1 MRFGKNEILNLL
13 GNKMIFCRT
22 NLGLIVLL
30 IWCLMIG
37 MVFPKGSVKADS
49 VYIDLERMDGEN
61 AGTPVGEIWAV
72 DSWFLTLVT
81 LNFKMSGVPDGE
93 YDVLLYDSPNCSNP
107 GDVYNPFGDSPGLR
121 IGDLLT
127 GMATENGTL
136 TGIHGIKPPIMTAD
150 AHKLTVIE
158 MRGHSL
164 LLRAQDTR
172 DTIACGI
179 VREGEWEEPR

>member
-49 VYIDLERMDGEN
+49 VYIDLERMDGES

-81 LNFKMSGVPDGE
+81 EKNTKQNLMLTYRLQNLKMEMSRYKKILTCLNDHRNDQPKSCRQKS
-93 YDVLLYDSPNCSNP
+93 LRNTTCNDS
-107 GDVYNPFGDSPGLR
+107 R
-121 IGDLLT
+121 
-127 GMATENGTL
+127 
-136 TGIHGIKPPIMTAD
+136 
-150 AHKLTVIE
+150 
-158 MRGHSL
+158 
-164 LLRAQDTR
+164 
-172 DTIACGI
+172 
-179 VREGEWEEPR
+179 